1 MVQSPRKHTAGLQK
15 RGLSLNWLG
24 NGLNLIVPKSL
35 KRTKVTFQVWSQC
48 PSKRVKNE
56 TNFKVHCHL
65 SFFLLIEAFK
75 NYYWPLSDHCTST
88 ITADTSKKRGQ
99 KIKQGKN
106 WKWQTCHFKSIFPW
120 MKYSHSKRGKRRG
133 DNTSSVFTLFF
144 SVVKCKKH
152 LLFVDFCNG
161 WDLGQVFLWVC
172 NKECFKCTQRF
183 LLLIFLLICEKG
195 GQSFPLINVHL
206 IKASN
211 FA

>member
-1 MVQSPRKHTAGLQK
+1 MQSPRKHTAGLQK
-15 RGLSLNWLG
+15 RGLSLNCLRI
-24 NGLNLIVPKSL
+24 GLNLILPKSL

-88 ITADTSKKRGQ
+88 ITADTYKKEAKKSSKV
-99 KIKQGKN
+99 KIENDRPVTSNPSFHEWSTAIAKGE
-106 WKWQTCHFKSIFPW
+106 
-120 MKYSHSKRGKRRG
+120 KRRG

-183 LLLIFLLICEKG
+183 LLLIFLLICEKRG
-195 GQSFPLINVHL
+195 SKSSL
-206 IKASN
+206 
-211 FA
+211 

>member
-1 MVQSPRKHTAGLQK
+1 MQSPRKHTAGLQK

-88 ITADTSKKRGQ
+88 ITADTSKKEAKKSSKV
-99 KIKQGKN
+99 KIEN
-106 WKWQTCHFKSIFPW
+106 DRPV
-120 MKYSHSKRGKRRG
+120 
-133 DNTSSVFTLFF
+133 TSNPSFHEWSTAIAKGEKEGETTPLQSLLFF
-144 SVVKCKKH
+144 S
-152 LLFVDFCNG
+152 
-161 WDLGQVFLWVC
+161 Q
-172 NKECFKCTQRF
+172 
-183 LLLIFLLICEKG
+183 
-195 GQSFPLINVHL
+195 
-206 IKASN
+206 
-211 FA
+211 